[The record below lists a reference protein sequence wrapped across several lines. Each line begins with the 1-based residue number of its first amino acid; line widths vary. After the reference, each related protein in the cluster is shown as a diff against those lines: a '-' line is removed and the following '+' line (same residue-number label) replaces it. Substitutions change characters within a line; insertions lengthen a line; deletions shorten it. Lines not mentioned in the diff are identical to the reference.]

1 MIICSKTLNLCTLRL
16 DKTLSMWYNYTIQEN
31 ITSVRSEKLKLTQ
44 EESKIVEDN
53 HNLIYWVANKLNLDL
68 EEWYGLLAIELC
80 IAVKKHKPEKGSLSN
95 YYLLRCRGLRYKEI
109 KKLQSLKN
117 EHISI
122 NYIEGM
128 YPCTDYGS
136 IEENYEINEW
146 LNNDKYGILEM
157 KADGYTQ
164 KEIAKELG
172 VSQSYVSK
180 VLKKIREEYY
190 DSDG

>member
-1 MIICSKTLNLCTLRL
+1 M
-16 DKTLSMWYNYTIQEN
+16 
-31 ITSVRSEKLKLTQ
+31 KLKLTQ

-80 IAVKKHKPEKGSLSN
+80 IAVQKHKPERGSLSN
-95 YYLLRCRGLRYKEI
+95 YYLLRSRGLRYKEI
-109 KKLQSLKN
+109 KKSQSLKN

-146 LNNDKYGILEM
+146 LNSDRYGILEM

-164 KEIAKELG
+164 KEIATELG

-180 VLKKIREEYY
+180 ILKRIKEEYY